1 MAGLTTVTPAQQH
14 AITYSE
20 ASEYMRLDD
29 QQDVDLIRSLIR
41 GATNYVETYT
51 GRSLINRTLKF
62 SMDYI
67 EEVDLQLHEGMRIG
81 PDLTIRRK
89 YIELPKPPVSS
100 VSSII
105 TFDDNDTG
113 TTFATTKYYVDNQR
127 EPARVIL
134 RTGETFPTALRVGNA
149 VEVTY
154 VSGYGSAG
162 SNVPEAI
169 RLAMLQF
176 VTFNYEHRGDSED
189 KTPELPKNIYY
200 LLQPFRVLNFSRN
213 PFGGHGGY

>member
-154 VSGYGSAG
+154 VSG
-162 SNVPEAI
+162 
-169 RLAMLQF
+169 
-176 VTFNYEHRGDSED
+176 
-189 KTPELPKNIYY
+189 
-200 LLQPFRVLNFSRN
+200 
-213 PFGGHGGY
+213 

>member
-14 AITYSE
+14 AITYTE
-20 ASEYMRLDD
+20 ASDYLRLDD
-29 QQDVDLIRSLIR
+29 QQDVDLIRALIR
-41 GATNYVETYT
+41 SATNYVETYT
-51 GRSLINRTLKF
+51 GRALINRTLKF

-89 YIELPKPPVSS
+89 YIELPKPPVAS
-100 VSSII
+100 VTSVI
-105 TFDDNDTG
+105 TFDDNDTA
-113 TTFATTKYYVDNQR
+113 TTFNASKYYVDNQR
-127 EPARVIL
+127 EPARIIL

-154 VSGYGSAG
+154 VAGYGSAG
-162 SNVPEAI
+162 SSVTESM

-176 VTFNYEHRGDSED
+176 VTFNYEHRGDSEST
-189 KTPELPKNIYY
+189 TPRIPENIHHF
-200 LLQPFRVLNFSRN
+200 LAPFKVLNFSRN

>member
-1 MAGLTTVTPAQQH
+1 MAGLTTVTQAQQH

-20 ASEYMRLDD
+20 ASEYLRLDD
-29 QQDVDLIRSLIR
+29 QQDVDLIRALIR
-41 GATNYVETYT
+41 SATNYVETYT
-51 GRSLINRTLKF
+51 GRSLIHRTLKY
-62 SMDYI
+62 SIDYI
-67 EEVDLQLHEGMRIG
+67 NEIDLPLHEGMRTGADIAVRQRH
-81 PDLTIRRK
+81 L
-89 YIELPKPPVSS
+89 ELPKPPVAS
-100 VSSII
+100 VSSVI
-105 TFDDNDTG
+105 TFDDSDNAS
-113 TTFATTKYYVDNQR
+113 TFASSKYYVDNQR

-162 SNVPEAI
+162 SSVPEAM

-176 VTFNYEHRGDSED
+176 VTFNYEHRGDTEG

-213 PFGGHGGY
+213 PFGGYGGY